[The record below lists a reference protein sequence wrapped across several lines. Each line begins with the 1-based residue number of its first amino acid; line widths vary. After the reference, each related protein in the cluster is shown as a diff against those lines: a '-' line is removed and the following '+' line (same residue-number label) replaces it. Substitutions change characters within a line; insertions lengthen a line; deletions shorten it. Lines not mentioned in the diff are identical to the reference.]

1 MKLLL
6 TCLLSVASSAA
17 IACAPEAAMRR
28 EALRTL
34 YSDADLVR
42 YVCVENG
49 ECDLDAFAALLA
61 VNSVSLGPDALA
73 AIQIEPLRKGNQY
86 FSAIFQLAQCKYD
99 MVFAPDTTLSD
110 VKLLKQ
116 QKNNYYIMRA
126 VERDSTEAWKEYD
139 FAYDPAAHQY
149 GEPTMRCYRAKGG
162 KSMTVKCE

>member
-17 IACAPEAAMRR
+17 IACGPEAAMRL
-28 EALRTL
+28 EAIRTL
-34 YSDADLVR
+34 YSDADLAR

-49 ECDLDAFAALLA
+49 ECDLDAFAAQLA
-61 VNSVSLGPDALA
+61 VNNVSLGPDASA
-73 AIQIEPLRKGNQY
+73 AIQIEPLRKGRQY
-86 FSAIFQLAQCKYD
+86 FSAIFQLAQCKYQ

-116 QKNNYYIMRA
+116 QKNNYYILRA
-126 VERDSTEAWKEYD
+126 VERDSTETWKEYD

-149 GEPTMRCYRAKGG
+149 GEPTTRCYRAKGG
-162 KSMTVKCE
+162 QKYEGQV